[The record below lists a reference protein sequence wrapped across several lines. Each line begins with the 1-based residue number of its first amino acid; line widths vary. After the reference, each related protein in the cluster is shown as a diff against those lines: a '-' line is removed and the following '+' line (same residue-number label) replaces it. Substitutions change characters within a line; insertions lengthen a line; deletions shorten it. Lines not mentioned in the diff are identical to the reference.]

1 MNDIS
6 IGDLVSIKHYGIKGM
21 FLVLET
27 DWTDEDGWLAR
38 LLKVGTTTD
47 IRGWMPLSL
56 LEKVGQKM
64 TETNTTNRL

>member
-64 TETNTTNRL
+64 TETNTTNQL